1 MFSAPMDTPNPMTNV
16 ETQIESI
23 RRTSSTATD
32 RELKAYGI
40 KFLAALPVTV
50 RPLKLGEKYPRIVN
64 TLGLLRG
71 QPTSFR
77 AYFNDLFVDHRGD
90 RQGFPPDIEEE
101 LARLKIFFETAVWP
115 DS

>member
-1 MFSAPMDTPNPMTNV
+1 MTDV
-16 ETQIESI
+16 ATQIEPI
-23 RRTSSTATD
+23 RRPSTAPD
-32 RELKAYGI
+32 RELKVYGI

-77 AYFNDLFVDHRGD
+77 AYFDDLFVDNRGD

-101 LARLKIFFETAVWP
+101 LARLKVFFETVVWP
-115 DS
+115 NS